1 LRTAGATAQKE
12 KSTPIQA
19 GASNS
24 KPAGGQGRKRSYGT
38 GALSVRRDKGGA
50 DTWYG
55 MWYAHG
61 RRVKRRIG
69 PKREAGSRQGLTRT
83 QAEAELRRLTAETR
97 VTARPTGER
106 LSVAEV
112 SSRYVVHAERRGR
125 KLSTRL
131 HIESETRV
139 HLVPFFGERALDSID
154 SGEVLDLIGR
164 LEGKGLKPNSIRN
177 IVATLSALFNF
188 ARAPQR
194 GWASANPCEGLELPA
209 VPEQNEV
216 RFLTLDE
223 VYDAIAH
230 ARPGP
235 FQTIDRTLYLAAA
248 TTGLRKGELV
258 ALRWLD
264 VDLEAARIR
273 VRRNFVCGE
282 FGTPK
287 SRRSSRSVPITA
299 GLASKLR
306 RLRRLSRFT
315 REEDLVFG
323 HPDTGEPLAKANIT
337 RRFRASLAAAGLDSS
352 HRFHDLRHTFG
363 TRAAGAG
370 VPVRILQEWMGH
382 RHLTT
387 TQIYAD
393 YAPNAGE
400 SEMVAR
406 AFGRESK

>member
-1 LRTAGATAQKE
+1 LTLLQTATTAE
-12 KSTPIQA
+12 NEA
-19 GASNS
+19 GSASPRGGR
-24 KPAGGQGRKRSYGT
+24 PAVKRSYGT
-38 GALSVRRDKGGA
+38 GSLRARRDKAGA
-50 DTWYG
+50 ETWYG
-55 MWYAHG
+55 EWYAHG

-69 PKREAGSRQGLTRT
+69 PRREPGSRQGLTRT

-97 VTARPTGER
+97 VTARPTGGR

-112 SSRYVVHAERRGR
+112 SSRYVAHAERRGR

-139 HLVPFFGERALDSID
+139 HLVPFFGDRALDSID
-154 SGEVLDLIGR
+154 PGEVLDLIGR
-164 LEGKGLKPNSIRN
+164 LEGKGLKPKSIRN

-194 GWASANPCEGLELPA
+194 GWATRNPCEGLELPA
-209 VPEQNEV
+209 IPEHNEV

-223 VYDAIAH
+223 VYGAIAA

-235 FQTIDRTLYLAAA
+235 FQAIDRSLYLAAA

-264 VDLEAARIR
+264 VDLEAGRIR

-282 FGTPK
+282 FATPK
-287 SRRSSRSVPITA
+287 SRRSSRSVPMTS
-299 GLASKLR
+299 GLQGKLR
-306 RLRRLSRFT
+306 RLRRISRFA
-315 REEDLVFG
+315 RDEDLVFG
-323 HPDTGEPLAKANIT
+323 HPETGEPLAKANVT
-337 RRFRASLAAAGLDSS
+337 RRFRASLKAAGLDDS

-363 TRAAGAG
+363 TRAAGVG

-382 RHLTT
+382 RDLTT

-406 AFGRESK
+406 AFGR

>member
-1 LRTAGATAQKE
+1 MTLIGTTAPREPEPGE
-12 KSTPIQA
+12 RSD
-19 GASNS
+19 
-24 KPAGGQGRKRSYGT
+24 GRPRRGRRSYGT
-38 GALSVRRDKGGA
+38 GSLSVRRDRKGA
-50 DTWYG
+50 ETWYG

-69 PKREAGSRQGLTRT
+69 PKREPGSRRGLTRV
-83 QAEAELRRLTAETR
+83 QAETQLRRMAAETR
-97 VTARPTGER
+97 VVAKPTGER

-112 SSRYVVHAERRGR
+112 SSRYVAHAERRGR

-139 HLVPFFGERALDSID
+139 HLAPFFGDRALDSID
-154 SGEVLDLIGR
+154 PGEVLDLIGR
-164 LEGKGLKPNSIRN
+164 LEGKGLKPKSVRN

-194 GWASANPCEGLELPA
+194 GWATRNPCEGLELPA
-209 VPEQNEV
+209 TPERDEV

-223 VYDAIAH
+223 VYGAIAA

-235 FQTIDRTLYLAAA
+235 FQVIDRTLYLAAA

-264 VDLEAARIR
+264 VDLEAGRIR

-287 SRRSSRSVPITA
+287 SRRSSRSVPITP

-306 RLRRLSRFT
+306 RLRRISRFS
-315 REEDLVFG
+315 RDQDLVFG
-323 HPDTGEPLAKANIT
+323 HPDTGGPLAKANVT
-337 RRFRASLAAAGLDSS
+337 RRFRASLKAAGLDDS

-370 VPVRILQEWMGH
+370 VPMRTLQEWMGH
-382 RHLTT
+382 RDLTT

-393 YAPNAGE
+393 YSPNAAE
-400 SEMVAR
+400 SEMIAR
-406 AFGRESK
+406 AFGG

>member
-1 LRTAGATAQKE
+1 METDDQPE
-12 KSTPIQA
+12 D
-19 GASNS
+19 
-24 KPAGGQGRKRSYGT
+24 GQRAPSSDRAHRRRRSYGT
-38 GALSVRRDKGGA
+38 GSLEVRRDKKGVE
-50 DTWYG
+50 TWYG
-55 MWYAHG
+55 LWYAHG
-61 RRVKRRIG
+61 RRIKRRVG
-69 PKREAGSRQGLTRT
+69 PKRDAGTRRGLTRA
-83 QAEAELRRLTAETR
+83 QAEAELRRMTAETR
-97 VTARPTGER
+97 VVARPTGER

-112 SSRYVVHAERRGR
+112 SSRYVAHAERRGR

-139 HLVPFFGERALDSID
+139 HLVPFFGDRALDSID

-177 IVATLSALFNF
+177 IVGTLSALFNF
-188 ARAPQR
+188 GRAPQR
-194 GWASANPCEGLELPA
+194 GWATRNPCEGVELPA
-209 VPEQNEV
+209 TPERNEV

-223 VYDAIAH
+223 VYAAIAN

-235 FQTIDRTLYLAAA
+235 FQVIDRTLYLAAA

-264 VDLEAARIR
+264 VDLEAGRIR

-287 SRRSSRSVPITA
+287 SRRSSRSVPMTQ
-299 GLASKLR
+299 GLQSKLR
-306 RLRRLSRFT
+306 RLRRISRFS
-315 REEDLVFG
+315 RDQDLVFG
-323 HPDTGEPLAKANIT
+323 HPETGEPLAKANVT
-337 RRFRASLAAAGLDSS
+337 RRFRASLKAARLDDS

-363 TRAAGAG
+363 TRAAGTG
-370 VPVRILQEWMGH
+370 VPMRTLQEWMGH
-382 RHLTT
+382 RDLTT

-393 YAPNAGE
+393 YSPNAAE

-406 AFGRESK
+406 AFGR